1 VNWTLFA
8 YDNLYQDFD
17 AYMLPRFWD
26 IKSVVVGNLRD
37 LLDSARTSRRNAGN
51 GGLVATPTDLVLV
64 ERRTSSSRAGDH
76 VPTNPIYQCM
86 VVSTRVCRTLS
97 ATWAVPIEHPPVI
110 DALICLHSALD
121 SSAKGSPR
129 N

>member
-37 LLDSARTSRRNAGN
+37 LLDSACTSRRNAGN
-51 GGLVATPTDLVLV
+51 GGLVATPSYLSVHGGVYPRLPDLVRYL
-64 ERRTSSSRAGDH
+64 GG
-76 VPTNPIYQCM
+76 TN
-86 VVSTRVCRTLS
+86 
-97 ATWAVPIEHPPVI
+97 
-110 DALICLHSALD
+110 
-121 SSAKGSPR
+121 
-129 N
+129 